1 MKRIDDET
9 KAKIVDMYA
18 HGKLHREIHEET
30 GVGMGT
36 ISKYCR
42 AAGLDKVHVGGKI
55 ASTIPPQPAMTFKP
69 TPETKPDG
77 LLMVTART
85 LKLRGSAT
93 NCEYTAG
100 TELPNID
107 ITLGDWALSIET
119 DKLDG
124 FIVELQQIK
133 KMIGVA

>member
-1 MKRIDDET
+1 MKKISDDVR
-9 KAKIVDMYA
+9 AKIVDMYA

-36 ISKYCR
+36 ISTICR
-42 AAGLDKVHVGGKI
+42 TAGLDKVHVGGKM
-55 ASTIPPQPAMTFKP
+55 AKVIPQAPDLPEPYIKP
-69 TPETKPDG
+69 NG

-85 LKLRGSAT
+85 LKLRGFAT
-93 NCEYTAG
+93 GCDYTAG
-100 TELPNID
+100 TELSNID
-107 ITLGDWALSIET
+107 ITLGDWALSIEV

-124 FIVELQQIK
+124 FISELQQVK